1 MPRKKKEDVP
11 AIPTQEQPKRRKKKY
26 VMNSIDD
33 INARC
38 AEASELSLV
47 GASAMTFPDKIST
60 VRSNMAVKH
69 TSQYV
74 VLTDPEFPRVYTG
87 AENVF
92 GERSSWNMKNEHA
105 CRLVKKFV
113 KFKHA
118 PISPVAYIFFDL
130 ETQKYTCKVVNV
142 AENLI
147 ERYGFR
153 MYDKIAGKYN
163 EGDILPADTP
173 VAQSSSYVGG
183 NYCSGRNLRMLYTVL
198 PELTED
204 AIIISESA
212 AHQLEYDMVDIV
224 TVNMKRDAFLL
235 NKYGSEVEYKP
246 FPHIGEFIKNDV
258 LCAIR
263 ENSYM
268 SSFSEARRSHITD
281 KNYYSRGQIV
291 DIDIFT
297 NVDLEND
304 ELNGYLTEIQDWYQ
318 EIYSFLSTIVADPY
332 QNDVSL
338 LDIYHKAEKYLT
350 QSSWVTKEY
359 IVDTIIQFKVL
370 KHVPIH
376 VGQKIVG
383 RMGNK
388 SVVTK
393 IVPDRLMPRT
403 DDGRPVQ
410 MIANGLAV
418 PNRIIA
424 FATYEATMTF
434 MMERMHQHFI
444 QMEKDGASMDE
455 IVLLAVEFISK
466 FEPIEGNEL
475 LKLYRETPKE
485 VYDDIMK
492 NGLYVQIMPLNKVC
506 VRDALVEC
514 YKQWGDTI
522 LKKYK
527 LQTKLRH
534 RWITLPGEYAI
545 GYQYTW
551 VLKQEPSKAMSV
563 VSTCKTTWYDQPVKS
578 HLYGKNLRHYS
589 DNPIKFGEYD
599 SYNFLAAVPVEN
611 FFKLTTYF
619 RGSQYTENSILMSH
633 LNNVPIDTHRAN
645 QFPQLDNFRN
655 VLKFIGFRMSPEV
668 FNYNSTG
675 GFDKLHDVMMGNVKV
690 RISIPDLRHV
700 LILNSYYM
708 QYQSHIGGTVDLDD
722 FFNQIDGTNTF
733 ENYPEGYAL
742 HCKKLFLELLPVLQQ
757 MKEYH

>member
-1 MPRKKKEDVP
+1 
-11 AIPTQEQPKRRKKKY
+11 
-26 VMNSIDD
+26 
-33 INARC
+33 
-38 AEASELSLV
+38 
-47 GASAMTFPDKIST
+47 
-60 VRSNMAVKH
+60 
-69 TSQYV
+69 
-74 VLTDPEFPRVYTG
+74 
-87 AENVF
+87 
-92 GERSSWNMKNEHA
+92 
-105 CRLVKKFV
+105 
-113 KFKHA
+113 
-118 PISPVAYIFFDL
+118 
-130 ETQKYTCKVVNV
+130 
-142 AENLI
+142 
-147 ERYGFR
+147 
-153 MYDKIAGKYN
+153 
-163 EGDILPADTP
+163 
-173 VAQSSSYVGG
+173 
-183 NYCSGRNLRMLYTVL
+183 
-198 PELTED
+198 
-204 AIIISESA
+204 
-212 AHQLEYDMVDIV
+212 
-224 TVNMKRDAFLL
+224 
-235 NKYGSEVEYKP
+235 
-246 FPHIGEFIKNDV
+246 
-258 LCAIR
+258 
-263 ENSYM
+263 
-268 SSFSEARRSHITD
+268 
-281 KNYYSRGQIV
+281 
-291 DIDIFT
+291 
-297 NVDLEND
+297 
-304 ELNGYLTEIQDWYQ
+304 
-318 EIYSFLSTIVADPY
+318 
-332 QNDVSL
+332 
-338 LDIYHKAEKYLT
+338 
-350 QSSWVTKEY
+350 
-359 IVDTIIQFKVL
+359 
-370 KHVPIH
+370 
-376 VGQKIVG
+376 
-383 RMGNK
+383 
-388 SVVTK
+388 
-393 IVPDRLMPRT
+393 
-403 DDGRPVQ
+403 
-410 MIANGLAV
+410 
-418 PNRIIA
+418 
-424 FATYEATMTF
+424 
-434 MMERMHQHFI
+434 
-444 QMEKDGASMDE
+444 
-455 IVLLAVEFISK
+455 VEFISK

-534 RWITLPGEYAI
+534 RWITLPEEYAI

-655 VLKFIGFRMSPEV
+655 VLKFIGFKMSPEV

-675 GFDKLHDVMMGNVKV
+675 GFDKLDDVMMGNVKV

-742 HCKKLFLELLPVLQQ
+742 HCKKLFLDLLPVLQQ